1 MRDIIFGVGGGT
13 GIVGLLISLFR
24 STKFKS
30 VFTKLTSQSAVTD
43 LTEALST
50 LRTVVETQGE
60 SIEWLRGEL
69 TTTKEELTAAK
80 EQLKNTEA
88 LSIENSQLRIRIAD
102 LEAHVAILQEELNK
116 RRGGRP
122 KKVVAD
128 E

>member
-1 MRDIIFGVGGGT
+1 MKEILFGVGGGT
-13 GIVGLLISLFR
+13 GVIGLFISIFR

-69 TTTKEELTAAK
+69 SATKDELLNAR
-80 EQLKNTEA
+80 EQLKNTES

-122 KKVVAD
+122 KKVV
-128 E
+128 ESE

>member
-1 MRDIIFGVGGGT
+1 MKEILFGVGGGT
-13 GIVGLLISLFR
+13 GIIGLMLSLFR

-30 VFTKLTSQSAVTD
+30 AFTKLTSQSAVTD

-69 TTTKEELTAAK
+69 TATKDELTSAR

-102 LEAHVAILQEELNK
+102 LEEHVAKLQEELNK

-122 KKVVAD
+122 KKVI
-128 E
+128 EGE

>member
-1 MRDIIFGVGGGT
+1 MKDIIFGVGGGT
-13 GIVGLLISLFR
+13 GVVGLIVAFFK
-24 STKFKS
+24 STKVKS

-69 TTTKEELTAAK
+69 TATKDELMSAR

-102 LEAHVAILQEELNK
+102 LEEHVAKLQEELNK

-122 KKVVAD
+122 KKVI
-128 E
+128 EGE

>member
-13 GIVGLLISLFR
+13 GIVGLLVSLFR
-24 STKFKS
+24 STRFKS
-30 VFTKLTSQSAVTD
+30 AFTKLTSQSAVTD

-69 TTTKEELTAAK
+69 TATKDELMSAR
-80 EQLKNTEA
+80 EQLKNTES

-122 KKVVAD
+122 KKVVVD